1 MLLNLVNVRIKDLV
15 RELVLFNHLSEAFNV
30 ATSMEH
36 DKALFESFNLFSHE
50 VDQYFK
56 NYFLRLG
63 HLLGSLRV
71 HATFR

>member
-1 MLLNLVNVRIKDLV
+1 
-15 RELVLFNHLSEAFNV
+15 
-30 ATSMEH
+30 MEH

-71 HATFR
+71 PATFR